1 MKVLLTGA
9 TGFTGSYVLRRLLAE
24 GITPRCLVRASSDV
38 AGLHGVETV
47 VGDLGD
53 AASLERAFDGVDTLI
68 NTASLGFGHAPALV
82 KAAERAGVRRA
93 IFISTTSI
101 FTSLNTT
108 SKSTRIAAEETIQR
122 SRLEWTILRP
132 TMIYGSPRDRNMIR
146 LIRYV
151 RRWPVMPVIGDGRH
165 LQQPVYVDDV
175 AAAAVLALRSEKA
188 IRRAYNIAGAKPL
201 TFNEVVDT
209 VARLL
214 GRRMRRIYFPARP
227 IIATLQRLERHR
239 LRLPIKAEQLQRLN
253 ENKAFPWTDAAKDFG
268 YAPIDF
274 EEGMRRELQEM
285 AGQ

>member
-1 MKVLLTGA
+1 MRILLTGA

-38 AGLHGVETV
+38 SELQGVETA

-53 AASLERAFDGVDTLI
+53 AASLARALDGIDTLI

-82 KAAERAGVRRA
+82 EAAERAGVRRA

-151 RRWPVMPVIGDGRH
+151 RRWPVMPVIGDGRY

-175 AAAAVLALRSEKA
+175 AASVMLALRSDKA
-188 IRRAYNIAGAKPL
+188 IHRAYNIAGAKPL
-201 TFNEVVDT
+201 TFNEVVDI

-227 IIATLQRLERHR
+227 IIATLQWLERRR

-253 ENKAFPWTDAAKDFG
+253 ENKAFPWTDAANDFG
-268 YAPIDF
+268 YAPIEF
-274 EEGMRRELQEM
+274 EEGIKRELAAM
-285 AGQ
+285 R

>member
-1 MKVLLTGA
+1 MKILLTGA
-9 TGFTGSYVLRRLLAE
+9 TGFTGSYVLRRLVAE
-24 GITPRCLVRASSDV
+24 GMTPRCLVRARSDV
-38 AGLHGVETV
+38 GELQGAETV

-53 AASLERAFDGVDTLI
+53 AASLARAFDGIDTLI

-82 KAAERAGVRRA
+82 AAAERAGVRRA

-108 SKSTRIAAEETIQR
+108 SKGTRLAAEETIQR

-151 RRWPVMPVIGDGRH
+151 RRWPVMPVIGDGRY

-175 AAAAVLALRSEKA
+175 AAAVMLALRSEKA
-188 IRRAYNIAGAKPL
+188 IHRAYNIAGAKPL
-201 TFNEVVDT
+201 TFNDVVDT

-214 GRRMRRIYFPARP
+214 GRRMRRIHFPARP
-227 IIATLQRLERHR
+227 IIATLQWLERRR

-253 ENKAFPWTDAAKDFG
+253 ENKAFPWTDAATDFG

-274 EEGMRRELQEM
+274 EEGMRRELAA
-285 AGQ
+285 AGGR